1 MKKVEKRLC
10 HGVLAVFKVIDGH
23 VTQNILKRQ
32 YSLTNGLTSPSFH
45 SSPSPSLLSY
55 DTSKPSSIGTPME
68 RLRNKCEMLH
78 SQSRSL
84 TTIVRKL
91 KTNAHD
97 QEILLKQKVDV
108 DIEKRNTF
116 KISNLK
122 VWSDY
127 KRKIQ
132 G

>member
-1 MKKVEKRLC
+1 MEKRLC
-10 HGVLAVFKVIDGH
+10 HGVLPMFKVLDGH
-23 VTQNILKRQ
+23 ATQNILKRQ
-32 YSLTNGLTSPSFH
+32 YSLTNDLTSPSLH
-45 SSPSPSLLSY
+45 SSPSPSSLSY
-55 DTSKPSSIGTPME
+55 DTCKPSSIGTPME
-68 RLRNKCEMLH
+68 RLMNKCEMLH
-78 SQSRSL
+78 SQFRNL

-91 KTNAHD
+91 KTNVHD
-97 QEILLKQKVDV
+97 QKNLWKQKVDV

-127 KRKIQ
+127 KWKIQ